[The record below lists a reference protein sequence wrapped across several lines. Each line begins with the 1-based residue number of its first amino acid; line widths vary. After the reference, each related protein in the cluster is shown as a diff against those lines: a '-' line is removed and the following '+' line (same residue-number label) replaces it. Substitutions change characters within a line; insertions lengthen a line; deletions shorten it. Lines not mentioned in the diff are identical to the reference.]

1 MSYKYYYCD
10 GLTSVTIGN
19 PVTSIGSY
27 AFYKCSGLTS
37 IQCDAATP
45 PTLST
50 SVFDGVDKQNCSLI
64 VPDGSLE
71 AYKAAYQWKDFLN
84 IGGVEEIAIEESN
97 ISIENG
103 KIINSTNENI
113 EVYNLSGIKV
123 YSGNKAEVELNSG
136 VYIVVIGN
144 KAVKIAL

>member
-19 PVTSIGSY
+19 SVTSIGSY
-27 AFYKCSGLTS
+27 AFYKCTGLTS
-37 IQCDAATP
+37 IQCDAVTP
-45 PTLST
+45 PSLGY
-50 SVFDGVDKQNCSLI
+50 SVFYNVDKSVCTLI

-71 AYKAAYQWKDFLN
+71 AYKAANQWKDFLN
-84 IGGVEEIAIEESN
+84 FGGVEEIAIEESN

-103 KIINSTNENI
+103 KIINSNNENI
-113 EVYNLSGIKV
+113 EVYNLSGVKV
-123 YSGNKAEVELNSG
+123 YSGNKAEVELNRG